1 MPTDKSNVLK
11 SKKRYHYQDY
21 EKRQRNL
28 RWTYILLPF
37 YIILTCLLIFFGYK
51 MGELQSIVL
60 LLCLGIPIGIAIMW
74 IGINTKN
81 KWNDFILFLK
91 AMLIAAPFCFP
102 PLDFPSRY
110 MEYNLQKYKT
120 MTSGIVT
127 NTFSKYYSRG
137 GTTSYWADIDY
148 YYKGQIVKGQCWMK
162 PDEYKI
168 GDSVLVSYSSDI
180 PEFYELAGKKN

>member
-1 MPTDKSNVLK
+1 
-11 SKKRYHYQDY
+11 
-21 EKRQRNL
+21 
-28 RWTYILLPF
+28 
-37 YIILTCLLIFFGYK
+37 

-91 AMLIAAPFCFP
+91 AMLIAAPFCVP

-127 NTFSKYYSRG
+127 N
-137 GTTSYWADIDY
+137 
-148 YYKGQIVKGQCWMK
+148 VKKQ
-162 PDEYKI
+162 
-168 GDSVLVSYSSDI
+168 L
-180 PEFYELAGKKN
+180 L